1 MIKTM
6 RFNSLWIRLAILVI
20 SSLLFCITSSC
31 KNNTSKQAQAA
42 ITDSVISA
50 IDNVE
55 QYNKIMETSGE
66 RLLMFYFYADW
77 CRPCKEFAPVLENIA
92 KENIDS
98 VTVYKINM
106 DKNKDLAYIFRAR
119 GIPHVAYVKNKEI
132 LLSLT
137 GLYPKN
143 VYLKAI
149 KRFSPA
155 LKT

>member
-20 SSLLFCITSSC
+20 TSLLFCITSSC
-31 KNNTSKQAQAA
+31 KNNTSKQAQASIA
-42 ITDSVISA
+42 DSVISV

-55 QYNKIMETSGE
+55 QFDKINETSGE
-66 RLLMFYFYADW
+66 HLLMFYFYADW
-77 CRPCKEFAPVLENIA
+77 CRPCKEFRPVLEKIA

-98 VTVYKINM
+98 VTVYKIDS
-106 DKNKDLAYIFRAR
+106 DKNRELSNIFRAR
-119 GIPHVAYVKNKEI
+119 GVPHVAYVKNKKI

-137 GLYPKN
+137 GVYPKDM
-143 VYLKAI
+143 YLKSI

-155 LKT
+155 P